1 LVPPVCVVTYVRRS
15 VGSGRFRTP
24 VVGEVWAALESLWS
38 SEVFL
43 PPLTHRLF
51 RLTLQII
58 GRFRLWCVTA
68 NALEL

>member
-1 LVPPVCVVTYVRRS
+1 
-15 VGSGRFRTP
+15 